1 MRVAPG
7 MRTGYGM
14 DKKDSNELSL
24 FNDFLAKSS
33 VLRFTHDQIEDIIQ
47 SDKLKTLRRLVD
59 SSELFRE
66 EICNCS
72 DFKIEDYLLTFKAMF
87 NDI

>member
-1 MRVAPG
+1 MFTAAKQMEDQFMRVAPG

-33 VLRFTHDQIEDIIQ
+33 VLRFSHD
-47 SDKLKTLRRLVD
+47 
-59 SSELFRE
+59 
-66 EICNCS
+66 
-72 DFKIEDYLLTFKAMF
+72 
-87 NDI
+87 